1 MGSTNNRRKLRLK
14 PAANQLSLAIP
25 VTSSSPERSHSGRVA
40 SQQPSDARHDI
51 VGIRGKVGMS
61 HPPEELKIV
70 DFSAEQQRLK
80 QEAHDAPAKRA
91 GSTLYRGD
99 GLRQTMVAIVAD
111 AEMTEHDSP
120 AEAFIHVLEGQVTIH
135 GDNRQWQI
143 SAGNLFPIPPE
154 KHSVTADQNSVFTL
168 TVLRK

>member
-1 MGSTNNRRKLRLK
+1 
-14 PAANQLSLAIP
+14 
-25 VTSSSPERSHSGRVA
+25 
-40 SQQPSDARHDI
+40 
-51 VGIRGKVGMS
+51 MS

-91 GSTLYRGD
+91 GSTLYRGE
-99 GLRQTMVAIVAD
+99 GVRQTMVAIVAG

-120 AEAFIHVLEGQVTIH
+120 VEAFIHVLEGQITIH

-143 SAGNLFPIPPE
+143 SAGNLLPIPPE
-154 KHSVTADQNSVFTL
+154 KHSVSADQNSVFTL

>member
-61 HPPEELKIV
+61 HPSAEVNIV
-70 DFSAEQQRLK
+70 DFSTAQQFLK
-80 QEAHDAPAKRA
+80 QVAQDAPPKRA
-91 GSTLYRGD
+91 GTTLYIGD
-99 GLRQTMVAIVAD
+99 GLRQT
-111 AEMTEHDSP
+111 
-120 AEAFIHVLEGQVTIH
+120 
-135 GDNRQWQI
+135 
-143 SAGNLFPIPPE
+143 
-154 KHSVTADQNSVFTL
+154 
-168 TVLRK
+168 